1 MSDILFE
8 ETPAPLQYDFYVEPI
23 LLIISF
29 ALILVY
35 HLVHHRY
42 IVQKPENTVF
52 GFGRVFRTIWVEKIL
67 SDNKHAILGVQ
78 SIRNEIFIGIFI
90 AKSAFVAVT
99 VVIAAASSVNLSRRL
114 EELSQLDF
122 LVPLGKTSA
131 IPSSIKISLVLILFG
146 GVFLCSTQYLRLLRH
161 MSVLVGC
168 SSCEANKDEVVKMV
182 AKLYDRCSQRLTFS
196 LAHTVLRRAAA
207 CSWWANRQMLMSFPA
222 VAWAFGPTSCLLST
236 IIIVVFM
243 IVVDWLNLSSKVI
256 FSLLLVAASCNILR
270 LTCAAGA
277 DDSTHILV
285 QGVKVKETWGRQ
297 NVSDVSLYR

>member
-182 AKLYDRCSQRLTFS
+182 AKLYDR
-196 LAHTVLRRAAA
+196 AAA

-243 IVVDWLNLSSKVI
+243 IVVDWLNLSSKE
-256 FSLLLVAASCNILR
+256 LMTR
-270 LTCAAGA
+270 LT
-277 DDSTHILV
+277 
-285 QGVKVKETWGRQ
+285 
-297 NVSDVSLYR
+297 SLSKA